1 MKKFLVSLFSILLVF
16 TSFSPYIA
24 KAEGEKPEQESLT
37 RIQLLSEVEVF
48 GDDGELPVGS
58 ISEEAVLYAHI
69 IAEDQLKIQWGD
81 GEAIVYSSEY
91 EILPDP
97 EDITDEPIEFLPND
111 EVELTSDGYIYA
123 LHVLEGEENPAHIA
137 TILAG
142 GNYPIMTEEDV
153 TYVMVG
159 GTIGVLSMTPPKDS
173 ESEEEEPSAEPE
185 QEGVETE
192 PEQEGA
198 ADVPE
203 EELLPA
209 DRDEEKQSDS
219 TVDNMD
225 KGKLAEE
232 PVKDTSS
239 SDKVLD
245 VASVNEFSSTDKYFK
260 AVQDNVHIYQNFDG
274 KLVAVGYVFQGQE
287 YERIRNYGSWHEVK
301 FGNGKGY
308 VWKAATEPSNGTSI
322 KNKSSKVSSSKT
334 ITMTQN
340 LQVYDNSA
348 GPLVPFASIQKG
360 ATINIVRKMGSWYEV
375 NFSGRE
381 GYIYHTG
388 VRESFVASDKF
399 FKVMQNNVHVYQNV
413 NGKLV
418 TRGYLEKD
426 QEYERVRDYGS
437 WHEIRIGNGL
447 AYVWKEATNPSNG
460 SSIKNKSTKANS
472 SQTIKIIQNL
482 QVYDNS
488 AGPLV
493 PFARIDAGQNIHI
506 IRKMGS
512 WYEINYAGRFGFIY
526 YTGVQVDFAASDKY
540 FQPTENNV
548 LVNMRVNGKLTGVGR
563 LIKGQEY
570 ERIRDYGSWHEI
582 KMGNDVGY
590 VWKEATIP
598 SSGSSIRQTLQT
610 KQDTRV
616 KVQIKGPLTV
626 YDNSSGKLVSFGTFS
641 QPVSISVVSDY
652 GSWYEI
658 NYAGRRGY
666 ISKSSVEMET
676 FKLVNPRQNYSYNQ
690 MVSDLH
696 SLKVMYPD
704 LIQLITIG
712 KSVDGRDIYAV
723 RLGKGQTEILLSGSQ
738 HAREHMTT
746 NLMMEMLET
755 YTTSM
760 HTGTSFA
767 GFNTKSVLQNA
778 SIWFVPMI
786 NPDGVMLVQQGAKSA
801 KNPQQVLSIN
811 KNNPD
816 FSAWKANIRGVDL
829 NRQYPANWNRINSP
843 SAPANKNYK
852 GKTPLSEPEA
862 LAMYRF
868 VLSRDFKTL
877 MDYHSSGELIYW
889 YYEQSGAQYD
899 RDYKL
904 AQDMARITGYN
915 AVDPRLTP
923 GDGAFSDWFTMHYK
937 RPGFTPE
944 ISPYVY
950 ERPVPI
956 GNFNTIWSQNKA
968 IGLFLADE
976 AYKNRDKR

>member
-1 MKKFLVSLFSILLVF
+1 MKKILVSLLSILIVF
-16 TSFSPYIA
+16 TSFSPYLVT
-24 KAEGEKPEQESLT
+24 AEGEKQEQESIT

-48 GDDGELPVGS
+48 AEDGDVPIGA
-58 ISEEAVLYAHI
+58 ISEEAVIYALI
-69 IAEDQLKIQWGD
+69 IGDDQLKIQWGD
-81 GEAIVYSSEY
+81 GEAIIHSSDY
-91 EILPDP
+91 EVLNNP
-97 EDITDEPIEFLPND
+97 EDLIDEPIEFLPND
-111 EVELTSDGYIYA
+111 EVDLSSDGYIYA
-123 LHVLEGEENPAHIA
+123 LHGLEGEEKPAHIA
-137 TILAG
+137 TILAES
-142 GNYPIMTEEDV
+142 NYPVMIKEDI

-159 GTIGVLSMTPPKDS
+159 GVIGELSMNPPEDPGSKGEESATESDQEDVETDS
-173 ESEEEEPSAEPE
+173 EQEEAEETPK
-185 QEGVETE
+185 
-192 PEQEGA
+192 
-198 ADVPE
+198 
-203 EELLPA
+203 EELTPA
-209 DRDEEKQSDS
+209 DSDGEKQPDL
-219 TVDNMD
+219 TVDNTD
-225 KGKLAEE
+225 KGKLDEE
-232 PVKDTSS
+232 TVEDTSS
-239 SDKVLD
+239 SNQVLD
-245 VASVNEFSSTDKYFK
+245 VGLVKEFSSTDKYFK
-260 AVQDNVHIYQNFDG
+260 AVQANVHIYQNIDG

-287 YERIRNYGSWHEVK
+287 YERIRDYGSWHEVK

-308 VWKAATEPSNGTSI
+308 VWKAATEPSDGTSI
-322 KNKSSKVSSSKT
+322 QNKSSKVSSSKT

-340 LQVYDNSA
+340 LQVYDNSQ

-388 VRESFVASDKF
+388 VRESFVASDKY
-399 FKVMQNNVHVYQNV
+399 FKVMQDNVHVYQNV

-437 WHEIRIGNGL
+437 WHEIRIGNSL
-447 AYVWKEATNPSNG
+447 AYVWKEATNPSTG
-460 SSIKNKSTKANS
+460 SSINNKSTRENS
-472 SQTIKIIQNL
+472 SQTIRIIQNL

-493 PFARIDAGQNIHI
+493 PFGRIDAGQNIHI
-506 IRKMGS
+506 VRKMGS
-512 WYEINYAGRFGFIY
+512 WYEINYAGRFGYIY
-526 YTGVQVDFAASDKY
+526 YTGVQVDFSASDKY
-540 FQPTENNV
+540 FQPTQDNV
-548 LVNMRVNGKLTGVGR
+548 LVNMKVDGKLTGVGR

-570 ERIRDYGSWHEI
+570 QRIRDYGSWHEI
-582 KMGNDVGY
+582 KMGDDVGY

-598 SSGSSIRQTLQT
+598 SSGSSISQSLQT

-616 KVQIKGPLTV
+616 KVQITGPLTV

-658 NYAGRRGY
+658 NYAGRKGF
-666 ISKSSVEMET
+666 ISKNSVEMKP
-676 FKLVNPRQNYSYNQ
+676 FKLVNPRQNYSYEQ

-746 NLMMEMLET
+746 NLLMEMLET

-760 HTGTSFA
+760 HTATSFA
-767 GFNTKSVLQNA
+767 GFNTKSVLQNT

-829 NRQYPANWNRINSP
+829 NRQYPANWNRIDSP
-843 SAPANKNYK
+843 SAPSHKNYK
-852 GKTPLSEPEA
+852 GKSPLSEPEA

-950 ERPVPI
+950 EKPVPI
-956 GNFNTIWSQNKA
+956 GNFNTIWSQNKS

-976 AYKNRDKR
+976 AYKNRNTR